1 MLEWDFGLFL
11 LGLTTANV
19 LDRQEKEE
27 NVTGKG
33 TESEKDY
40 CEVGREMTD
49 SEKGEVSEIV
59 FTLNS

>member
-1 MLEWDFGLFL
+1 M
-11 LGLTTANV
+11 TANV
-19 LDRQEKEE
+19 LDGQEKEE